1 MNESDQEGRT
11 TISQASTL
19 EEIGAFWDSH
29 SLVDYAEE
37 TPEVSFEL
45 RAQRRRRIT
54 LDPELYVRLEAE
66 ARTRGISP
74 EALVNRWVTEKL
86 QTT

>member
-1 MNESDQEGRT
+1 MNDGDREGRT
-11 TISQASTL
+11 PISQASTL

-29 SLVDYAEE
+29 SLADYAEE

-45 RAQRRRRIT
+45 RAQRRCRIT
-54 LDPELYVRLEAE
+54 LDPELYARLEAE

-74 EALVNRWVTEKL
+74 ETLVNRWVTEKL

>member
-1 MNESDQEGRT
+1 MNESEREGRT

-29 SLVDYAEE
+29 NLADYAEE

-45 RAQRRRRIT
+45 HAQRRRRIT
-54 LDPELYVRLEAE
+54 LDPELYARLEAE
-66 ARTRGISP
+66 ARARGISP
-74 EALVNRWVTEKL
+74 ETLVNRWVTEKL